1 MHLQDV
7 VRRAIGVE
15 WKRRKVEHR
24 SCQGVWARQV
34 DVNVIGDS
42 WGFGQVLLSRIVDY
56 PCEEVVAGG

>member
-7 VRRAIGVE
+7 VQRAIGVE